1 MKYMVI
7 ILVLASAIMWTPV
20 VADEQSVT
28 NAEVRAL
35 IEEIDQLYRSESS
48 YAVFEMEIVTPHYQ
62 RTLAM
67 EAWSLGTKKTLIR
80 INAPR
85 KEKGVSTLRIDN
97 EMWNYLP
104 KTDRVIR
111 IPPSM
116 MMSSWMGSDFT
127 NDDLVQ
133 EFSLF
138 EDYSYELTT
147 PDSARDDLGVFTRQ
161 LHLSAFLPTT
171 RVTHAR
177 RHGTLHTT
185 ADQEQWYQEDGNAI
199 NCYLPD
205 TTVRGRFVAGSK
217 AYYCGHIINIV
228 TATGRNLSVTP
239 NHPIMTH
246 GGLVAAAELREGD
259 DLIAYSPEVEDL
271 AGVGDLDNDDA
282 YTTIEHVFGSL
293 VEVGHSSNRRVMGID
308 FHGDAVAMQKHI
320 DVVDVERPLDVAVDA
335 SLPKALHDLS
345 FVMADPIL
353 HSEGG
358 SLALDLVGVDLPSPS
373 FIGGACKIF
382 SGLWTHLTG
391 SIKACIALSPVF
403 QTSTVEPSVKGYPG
417 DAGLPADLQD
427 GLPGDVVSMELGDIK
442 QMFEGRIV
450 APLYIDR
457 IVSIV
462 RVDYSGHVYDLQEV
476 SGLMV
481 ANGIIASNC
490 RCSTSEVLVD
500 SNGNPENPAFIAK
513 VKGDGRSFFKKEDVL

>member
-1 MKYMVI
+1 IQSI
-7 ILVLASAIMWTPV
+7 IDQFILENRNPDYFLN
-20 VADEQSVT
+20 QSIETAYQIGTGEAVT
-28 NAEVRAL
+28 NLGNISDDYNRT
-35 IEEIDQLYRSESS
+35 IEQVLNSPAYRSRLQFIQARAFENMVGFAGDTRADLARVLGEGMASGQSPRSISRTVRERFGVAQSKAERIARTEVNMSHRRARWDES
-48 YAVFEMEIVTPHYQ
+48 
-62 RTLAM
+62 
-67 EAWSLGTKKTLIR
+67 
-80 INAPR
+80 
-85 KEKGVSTLRIDN
+85 
-97 EMWNYLP
+97 
-104 KTDRVIR
+104 
-111 IPPSM
+111 
-116 MMSSWMGSDFT
+116 
-127 NDDLVQ
+127 
-133 EFSLF
+133 
-138 EDYSYELTT
+138 
-147 PDSARDDLGVFTRQ
+147 DSARDDLGVFTRQ

>member
-147 PDSARDDLGVFTRQ
+147 PDSARDDLI
-161 LHLSAFLPTT
+161 
-171 RVTHAR
+171 
-177 RHGTLHTT
+177 
-185 ADQEQWYQEDGNAI
+185 YI
-199 NCYLPD
+199 NCVP
-205 TTVRGRFVAGSK
+205 R
-217 AYYCGHIINIV
+217 
-228 TATGRNLSVTP
+228 
-239 NHPIMTH
+239 
-246 GGLVAAAELREGD
+246 
-259 DLIAYSPEVEDL
+259 EDL
-271 AGVGDLDNDDA
+271 
-282 YTTIEHVFGSL
+282 
-293 VEVGHSSNRRVMGID
+293 
-308 FHGDAVAMQKHI
+308 
-320 DVVDVERPLDVAVDA
+320 
-335 SLPKALHDLS
+335 
-345 FVMADPIL
+345 
-353 HSEGG
+353 
-358 SLALDLVGVDLPSPS
+358 
-373 FIGGACKIF
+373 
-382 SGLWTHLTG
+382 
-391 SIKACIALSPVF
+391 
-403 QTSTVEPSVKGYPG
+403 
-417 DAGLPADLQD
+417 
-427 GLPGDVVSMELGDIK
+427 
-442 QMFEGRIV
+442 
-450 APLYIDR
+450 
-457 IVSIV
+457 
-462 RVDYSGHVYDLQEV
+462 
-476 SGLMV
+476 
-481 ANGIIASNC
+481 
-490 RCSTSEVLVD
+490 
-500 SNGNPENPAFIAK
+500 
-513 VKGDGRSFFKKEDVL
+513 